1 MSFKYTCTWFYG
13 LNTAFE
19 VESASTG
26 LHRRH
31 TIAPPFLYRHSPGAT
46 VPNRSSTGM
55 SRGYVGSPPW
65 HTVAKPGVT
74 VSPPW
79 TQLMPVLLRLHPV
92 AIRWREGRS
101 TVMPRNN
108 SVLFRTSVRPDCF
121 KTTGATSRWSPVEH
135 CLSRFNARCFFV
147 CLLALRKILTFPKL
161 QRTAFAIDMKVH
173 VYTIDHISLNII

>member
-92 AIRWREGRS
+92 VFLWRKGRA

-108 SVLFRTSVRPDCF
+108 SVLFRNC
-121 KTTGATSRWSPVEH
+121 
-135 CLSRFNARCFFV
+135 V
-147 CLLALRKILTFPKL
+147 CLLYERSRLSLNYKELHLPSIWKYLPLITFPY
-161 QRTAFAIDMKVH
+161 AME
-173 VYTIDHISLNII
+173 ISFINWNL